1 MKRFFLAL
9 LIFSLGNSL
18 VEASDPAED
27 ALRERMIKAG
37 LLPGYLQAAS
47 IPSGIDL
54 LPPPPAEGSAAA
66 ARDRE
71 GNERI
76 LASADSSRQQQA
88 KIDAATVFPGV
99 THSFACALGMEIGD
113 ATTPAL
119 YRLLRRSLA
128 DFGLSTRPV
137 KQKYMRPRPFLVNG
151 KPPCTP
157 NEIETL
163 RNDGSYPSGHSAYGF
178 GWGLILASVA
188 PDRTDAVMRRGID
201 FGDSR
206 QVCNVHWPS
215 DVEQGRVVA
224 AAVFARLQAE
234 PAFRSDFEAARAELS
249 TAPAAA
255 GCADP
260 SSAKTD

>member
-1 MKRFFLAL
+1 MKRCFFAL
-9 LIFSLGNSL
+9 LVFSLGSTL
-18 VEASDPAED
+18 VQAGDPNED

-37 LLPGYLQAAS
+37 LLPGYLQSAAM
-47 IPSGIDL
+47 PSGIDL

-76 LASADSSRQQQA
+76 LATANSARQEQA

-99 THSFACALGMEIGD
+99 TTSFSCALGIEIGE
-113 ATTPAL
+113 ATTPGL

-137 KQKYMRPRPFLVNG
+137 KQKYLRPRPFMVNG

-157 NEIETL
+157 NEIDTL

-188 PDRTDAVMRRGID
+188 PDRTDAVIRRGID

-215 DVEQGRVVA
+215 DVEQGRVLA

-234 PAFRSDFEAARAELS
+234 PEFRSDLETARKEVAAARAS
-249 TAPAAA
+249 GVAAPAT
-255 GCADP
+255 CP
-260 SSAKTD
+260 R

>member
-1 MKRFFLAL
+1 MKRFFFAL
-9 LIFSLGNSL
+9 VMFSLGSTL
-18 VEASDPAED
+18 VQAGDPTED

-37 LLPGYLQAAS
+37 LLPGYLQPAAM
-47 IPSGIDL
+47 PSGIDL
-54 LPPPPAEGSAAA
+54 LPAPPGEGSAAA

-76 LASADSSRQQQA
+76 LMTADSARKAQA

-99 THSFACALGMEIGD
+99 TTSFACALGIDIGD
-113 ATTPAL
+113 ATTPSL

-137 KQKYMRPRPFLVNG
+137 KQKYLRPRPFMVNG
-151 KPPCTP
+151 QPPCTP
-157 NEIETL
+157 NEIDTL

-188 PDRTDAVMRRGID
+188 PDRTDTVIRRGID

-215 DVEQGRVVA
+215 DVEQGRVLG
-224 AAVFARLQAE
+224 AAVFARLQSE
-234 PAFRSDFEAARAELS
+234 PEFRSDLEAARKEVAAARAS
-249 TAPAAA
+249 GAAAPAN
-255 GCADP
+255 CQR
-260 SSAKTD
+260 